1 MPLGQVGCR
10 HDGFPA
16 SLGNANALPCSTLEL
31 LTGQLLLT
39 PMILAFPN
47 TKAVWAQCVF
57 LYPFPEFDSL
67 WCFSFAAS
75 IPTPSPTNE

>member
-10 HDGFPA
+10 HDGFSA

-31 LTGQLLLT
+31 PTGQLLLT
-39 PMILAFPN
+39 SVILAFPN

-57 LYPFPEFDSL
+57 FTLSLEFDSL